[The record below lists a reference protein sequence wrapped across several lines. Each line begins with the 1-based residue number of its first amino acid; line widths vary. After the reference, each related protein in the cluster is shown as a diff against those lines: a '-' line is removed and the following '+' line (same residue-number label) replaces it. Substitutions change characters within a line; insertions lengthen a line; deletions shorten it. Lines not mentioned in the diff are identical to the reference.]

1 VFAVSLGAI
10 QGAMF
15 VAVDARV
22 RAAAL
27 GLVGGDVAD
36 ILAHSREKSYVK
48 RRAAMLR
55 EQHLTLP
62 ELQQR
67 FAAAIKC
74 DPVYFAPY
82 VDRQKV
88 LLVLAVF
95 DRVVPFKNGREL
107 REKMGDPETIF
118 IAAGHLTAVLY
129 LPYIECQAL
138 DFYRRRFEARP
149 AGP

>member
-1 VFAVSLGAI
+1 V
-10 QGAMF
+10 F

-36 ILAHSREKSYVK
+36 ILAHSREKSYRK
-48 RRAAMLR
+48 RRADMLR

-67 FAAAIKC
+67 FADAIKC
-74 DPVYFAPY
+74 DPIYFAPY

-95 DRVVPFKNGREL
+95 DRIVPFKNGREL

-129 LPYIECQAL
+129 LPYIEGQAL
-138 DFYRRRFEARP
+138 DFYRRRFEART